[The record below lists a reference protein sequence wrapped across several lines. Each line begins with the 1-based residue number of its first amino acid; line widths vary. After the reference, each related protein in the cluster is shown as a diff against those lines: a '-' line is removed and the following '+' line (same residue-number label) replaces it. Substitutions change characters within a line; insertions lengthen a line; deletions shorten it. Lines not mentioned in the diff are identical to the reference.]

1 MIPPFLIKVTG
12 FIKKITAS
20 GLIKPLPLSGLGKEV
35 TTMLES
41 KNKGKA
47 LLRLAAYLISGSI
60 VLAVLFNGFPID
72 KALRLLEV
80 FGF

>member
-1 MIPPFLIKVTG
+1 MNPLFLKAVGLIKKV
-12 FIKKITAS
+12 TAS

-35 TTMLES
+35 TAMLES
-41 KNKGKA
+41 KNKVKGV
-47 LLRLAAYLISGSI
+47 LRLAAYLISGTI